1 MNMEDT
7 KSKEENS
14 QDQSVLSDI
23 YKALTERRISHD
35 NLTWQTPALSLTAQA
50 FLLTISLGPSESQV
64 SRTIASI
71 ISIMISILSVQLIE
85 RHSFFETTFS
95 KILEEFEKKYNYKL
109 YLDEGE
115 ILPHAH
121 INTLPQKLLGREG
134 RFSKFKSRYLW
145 MVLLLSFS
153 FISLFII
160 FLTWVCPWILI

>member
-1 MNMEDT
+1 MEDT
-7 KSKEENS
+7 KSKEVNS
-14 QDQSVLSDI
+14 QDQQVLSDI

-95 KILEEFEKKYNYKL
+95 KILEEFEKKHNYKL
-109 YLDEGE
+109 YFEKE
-115 ILPHAH
+115 EFFPHAH
-121 INTLPQKLLGREG
+121 INTFSS
-134 RFSKFKSRYLW
+134 RFSARKNFLSKVKSRDVW
-145 MVLLLSFS
+145 MMLLLSFTFVS
-153 FISLFII
+153 SFII
-160 FLTWVCPWILI
+160 FLTWVLPWTLT